1 MKRAFFSI
9 VALGAVLWICEDAV
23 SQESWWRVGGST
35 GVSWEDATDFE
46 LMVDNAAAPGAL
58 QPWEFKPD
66 ENLLPKL
73 GPWWRWRFPTDE
85 EFRPGHPRFWMSIN
99 STAFYQPMNVTLF
112 VDGDPTTYHEIRDFG
127 EAIKDDSD
135 VSTFYTIDLGAPVPM
150 ERFVFYPPEGVSP
163 ESDEP
168 FFPNYVL
175 QNYQLWGGQD
185 AQSKQIQVEE
195 VSGYTWNGK
204 GPCCPLEVLLGQE
217 ETNDDAVTEVGFPLQ
232 NLRFLRLMFLP
243 DTFDLNGNLI
253 IHRWANA
260 EMEVYGRGF
269 APRATWE
276 SRVVDVGRDVNFGRV
291 AFAVSK
297 WRRDPEGDQL
307 EPVSETSAGVEVEIQ
322 TGRDSTPIIH
332 FAFDD
337 LGKLTEVTKSQ
348 WEKLSPIE
356 ARGSTEAPGFRGPKA
371 DDQKNWSF
379 WSLPMQ
385 ESGVHPRMPWGRY
398 FRLRVR
404 LNTDAIW
411 EYARLESL
419 RVEIAPLLADR
430 VVGEVAVED
439 QAQPEGGLARVSAGE
454 VTSVVFEMK
463 ADFAGRDRAGFDALR
478 VRTPASGVFQRLE
491 MGATEEELSAVTPDS
506 VVAQANGFTVY
517 LPRRVEADGDRRVRL
532 GLEAVL
538 YGVAGEFGGE
548 VFDRQQEHLLQKVE
562 DGDASPQMGTN
573 QLLMVAASGSVKGG
587 VLGQLEVQP
596 AGFTPQGDG
605 LNEQVQISY
614 TLFRVLAAAD
624 VEVEVVAL
632 SGERVWHRRMGEQ
645 GNGRHSVEWD
655 GRDTAEE
662 LVEPGMYLARVQ
674 VKTDGGSF
682 ARLQPIAVIY

>member
-1 MKRAFFSI
+1 MRRAFFSI
-9 VALGAVLWICEDAV
+9 VVLGAVLWACEDAV
-23 SQESWWRVGGST
+23 AQESWWQVGGST
-35 GVSWEDATDFE
+35 GVPWEEVADSK
-46 LMVDNAAAPGAL
+46 LMVDDTAAPGAL
-58 QPWEFKPD
+58 QPRELKPD
-66 ENLLPKL
+66 ENLLPQL
-73 GPWWRWRFPTDE
+73 GPWWRWRIPTDDA
-85 EFRPGHPRFWMSIN
+85 FRPGHPRLWLSVNSI
-99 STAFYQPMNVTLF
+99 SFYQPMDVTLS
-112 VDGDPTTYHEIRDFG
+112 VDGDPTTYQEIRDFANILAD
-127 EAIKDDSD
+127 EVVQS
-135 VSTFYTIDLGAPVPM
+135 FYTIDLGAPVPA

-163 ESDEP
+163 DTDEP

-175 QNYQLWGGQD
+175 QNYQLWGGRD
-185 AQSKQIQVEE
+185 AQSKQIQAEE
-195 VSGYTWNGK
+195 TSGYTWTGK

-217 ETNDDAVTEVGFPLQ
+217 ETNDDAVTEIGFPLQ
-232 NLRFLRLMFLP
+232 HLRFFRLMFLP

-276 SRVVDVGRDVNFGRV
+276 SQVVDLGRDVNFGRV

-307 EPVSETSAGVEVEIQ
+307 EPVSETSAGVQVEIQ
-322 TGRDSTPIIH
+322 TGRDPTPIIH
-332 FAFDD
+332 NAFND
-337 LGKLTEVTKSQ
+337 LGKFTEVSKAQ

-371 DDQKNWSF
+371 DDQENWSF
-379 WSLPMQ
+379 WSLPLQ

-439 QAQPEGGLARVSAGE
+439 QAQPEGGLSRMSAGE
-454 VTSVVFEMK
+454 MTPVVFEMK
-463 ADFAGRDRAGFDALR
+463 AEFVGSARTGFDALR
-478 VRTPASGVFQRLE
+478 VRTPASGLFQRLE
-491 MGATEEELSAVTPDS
+491 MGSTEAKLSAATPDS
-506 VVAQANGFTVY
+506 VVVEMNGFTVY
-517 LPRRVEADGDRRVRL
+517 LPRRVEADGDQRVRL

-538 YGVAGEFGGE
+538 YGVAGKFGAE

-562 DGDASPQMGTN
+562 DGDASSQMGTN
-573 QLLMVAASGSVKGG
+573 QLLIVASPESVKGG

-596 AGFTPQGDG
+596 VGFTPQGDG

-614 TLFRVLAAAD
+614 TLFRVLAAAE

-632 SGERVWHRRMGEQ
+632 NGERVWHRRMGRQ

-655 GRDTAEE
+655 GRAAAGQ
-662 LVEPGMYLARVQ
+662 LVEPGLYLARVQ
-674 VKTDGGSF
+674 VKTDQGRF